1 MVRQGSRGH
10 GSCKSKVGADETP
23 ANSNCRKAT
32 STEKSSDAAPGSAG
46 HRRVVVVELALPSDH
61 GGDRAATAA
70 SDLTDLKLGLAERDM
85 ELAATKSRSI
95 WINRRSEPRRCSGHH
110 GGGSN
115 GGGGR
120 RERVEHRGGGD
131 GESRERVREWRLRG
145 EREEWRSVAPTDD
158 HGRV

>member
-10 GSCKSKVGADETP
+10 GGCKSKVGADVTP
-23 ANSNCRKAT
+23 AKSHRGKST
-32 STEKSSDAAPGSAG
+32 STEKSTGAAPGSAG

-70 SDLTDLKLGLAERDM
+70 SDLTDRKLGLAERDM

-95 WINRRSEPRRCSGHH
+95 WINRRSEPQRCSEHH

-115 GGGGR
+115 VGGGR
-120 RERVEHRGGGD
+120 RERVEHGGGGD
-131 GESRERVREWRLRG
+131 GESRERVRE
-145 EREEWRSVAPTDD
+145 
-158 HGRV
+158 